1 MGNSLLLWD
10 HLITQIFPILLSS
23 SSVHSLSPKFSC
35 PISSSSSFIVSIV
48 LCSLAL
54 APFHCLQFLS
64 NLAQYSL
71 LYLLSDQ
78 PNSFLAVNFPGSSS
92 FLNILSFL
100 FCLLTSSISCQY
112 SFLNSSTTSFVF
124 SRFSIPF
131 QVSDSA
137 VNPFHCTKYLS
148 FPLTCYLFSILS
160 TFHSFSPSIITGAGC
175 SFLCPSTCPTYLCIL
190 LMFTTRCILIV
201 LGSSNSTIFTDM
213 IFLTL

>member
-10 HLITQIFPILLSS
+10 HLITQIFPISLLS

-35 PISSSSSFIVSIV
+35 PISSFSSFIVSIV

-54 APFHCLQFLS
+54 ASSHCLQFLS

-71 LYLLSDQ
+71 SYLLSNQ
-78 PNSFLAVNFPGSSS
+78 PNSFLAVNFPSSS
-92 FLNILSFL
+92 LLNVPFFL
-100 FCLLTSSISCQY
+100 FYLLISSISCQY
-112 SFLNSSTTSFVF
+112 SFSNSSTASFVF
-124 SRFSIPF
+124 SRFSIPS

-137 VNPFHCTKYLS
+137 VNLFYCTRYLS
-148 FPLTCYLFSILS
+148 FPLTHCLFSILS
-160 TFHSFSPSIITGAGC
+160 TSHSFSPSIITRADC

-190 LMFTTRCILIV
+190 LMFTTGCILII
-201 LGSSNSTIFTDM
+201 LDSSNLTAFTNM